1 MSCRRRRQAGF
12 TLIELLVV
20 MAILGMLVA
29 LVAPA
34 LLGREEKEKSRI
46 ARVQMS
52 ELGTALDMF
61 KLDVG
66 RYPNS
71 QEGLQALRQSP
82 GGLTRWDGPYLKKD
96 VPVDPW
102 HNPYIYRSPGEQ
114 GPYDL
119 ISYGAD
125 GTTGGSELNA
135 DLSAAE

>member
-1 MSCRRRRQAGF
+1 
-12 TLIELLVV
+12 

-34 LLGREEKEKSRI
+34 LLGQEEKQKSKI

-71 QEGLQALRQSP
+71 QEGLNALRQNP
-82 GGLTRWDGPYLKKD
+82 GGLARWDGPYLKKD
-96 VPVDPW
+96 VPQDPW
-102 HNPYIYRSPGEQ
+102 DHPYVYRSPGEN

-119 ISYGAD
+119 ISHGAD
-125 GTTGGSELNA
+125 GTAGGADLNA
-135 DLSAAE
+135 DISG

>member
-1 MSCRRRRQAGF
+1 MPGRRRTQAGF

-34 LLGREEKEKSRI
+34 LIGQQDKQKPKI
-46 ARVQMS
+46 ARAQIS

-71 QEGLQALRQSP
+71 QEGLQALRQNP
-82 GGLTRWDGPYLKKD
+82 GSLARWDGPYLKKD
-96 VPVDPW
+96 VPADPW
-102 HNPYIYRSPGEQ
+102 DHPYVYRSPGEN
-114 GPYDL
+114 GFYDL
-119 ISYGAD
+119 ISHGED
-125 GTTGGSELNA
+125 GTSGGSALAA
-135 DLSAAE
+135 DISSAD

>member
-1 MSCRRRRQAGF
+1 MFCRRPAQAGF

-34 LLGREEKEKSRI
+34 LIGQEEKQKPKAARI
-46 ARVQMS
+46 QMADF
-52 ELGTALDMF
+52 GTALDMF
-61 KLDVG
+61 KLEVG

-71 QEGLQALRQSP
+71 QEGLQALRERP
-82 GGLTRWDGPYLKKD
+82 AGLSRWAGPYLKKD
-96 VPVDPW
+96 IPPDPW
-102 HNPYIYRSPGEQ
+102 GHPYVYRSPGEQ

-125 GTTGGSELNA
+125 GTTGGAELNA
-135 DLSAAE
+135 DISAAE

>member
-1 MSCRRRRQAGF
+1 MSGRNRTEAGF

-34 LLGREEKEKSRI
+34 LIGTEAKQRPKI
-46 ARVQMS
+46 ARTQMS

-71 QEGLQALRQSP
+71 QEGLQALRQNP
-82 GGLTRWDGPYLKKD
+82 GGLARWDGPYLKKD

-102 HNPYIYRSPGEQ
+102 DHVYVYRSPGES

-119 ISYGAD
+119 LSHGAD
-125 GTTGGSELNA
+125 GTSGGSDLNA
-135 DLSAAE
+135 DVPG